1 MSLTPELQGLPL
13 AAAPALTPRPSLP
26 LALPFPLTVAA
37 FCLLWS
43 SAFSVAKLGLA
54 DCPPLLLLT
63 IRFLLAGAIVLG
75 GTALAGR
82 PVRLG
87 RRDLL
92 LFAVLG
98 IANQAVYLGLSYVGM
113 GSVSSGLT
121 ALVIS
126 ANPVLAAVLAAV
138 FLNERLTWRKALGLA
153 LGITGVA
160 IVVQGRLAGGID
172 AAGGLVFTFA
182 ALVSLV
188 AGTILFKR
196 LAPRGDLWVGNG
208 VQSLAA
214 GLALMPVALASENI
228 GDIVP
233 SWRLAFALAFL
244 VLLVS
249 VIAYLLWFQ
258 MLTVA
263 GATAASAWHFVMPPL
278 GLMFGWLVLGEPVAA
293 VDLVG
298 IVPVAVGIWLV
309 TRAPAGRQQS
319 SRRCPVGDAAE

>member
-1 MSLTPELQGLPL
+1 MSLTPGLPSL
-13 AAAPALTPRPSLP
+13 SLAPAPVATRPASLVLT
-26 LALPFPLTVAA
+26 LPFPLTVAA
-37 FCLLWS
+37 FCLLWA
-43 SAFSVAKLGLA
+43 SAFSVAKMGLA

-63 IRFLLAGAIVLG
+63 IRFVVAGVLILA

-82 PVRLG
+82 PLRLS

-98 IANQAVYLGLSYVGM
+98 IANQAVYLGLGYVGM

-126 ANPVLAAVLAAV
+126 ANPVLAAILAAV
-138 FLNERLTWRKALGLA
+138 FLDERLTTRKVFGLA
-153 LGITGVA
+153 LGIGGVA
-160 IVVQGRLAGGID
+160 VVVEGRLAGGID
-172 AAGGLVFTFA
+172 DAGGLVFIFA

-188 AGTILFKR
+188 VGTILFKR
-196 LAPRGDLWVGNG
+196 FPPRGDLWVGNG

-214 GLALMPVALASENI
+214 GLALMPVALASETVA
-228 GDIVP
+228 DIVP
-233 SWRLAFALAFL
+233 TWRLGFSLAYL

-249 VIAYLLWFQ
+249 VFAYVLWFQ
-258 MLTVA
+258 MLTHA

-278 GLMFGWLVLGEPVAA
+278 GLLFGWFILGEPVAA
-293 VDLVG
+293 ADLVG

-309 TRAPAGRQQS
+309 TRGPG
-319 SRRCPVGDAAE
+319 PVNQRL